1 MDHKTRALYND
12 ALALYDKG
20 KIKEAMEGFKKVLH
34 LYPGYPD
41 VLNALGLAYSL
52 IGNLDEAINCF
63 KKATEINPEYIE
75 AYVNMAITYNEQ
87 CQFDAAIKVFE
98 QAASLETKEKGF
110 SPQLRIKLA
119 NTYAQLGD
127 TYSELQDYPRAQV
140 EYEKAVEISPS
151 FLDIRLKLAKTYYQL
166 SDYPKSEKVLMG
178 ILDRNKNY
186 LEAKIMLG
194 QCYYQQHNYEDA
206 SREWE
211 EALRIEPMNIKARSY
226 LNMLKE
232 RRAKNDQ
239 KTD

>member
-12 ALALYDKG
+12 MLALYEKG
-20 KIKEAMEGFKKVLH
+20 KAKEAIEGFKKVLH

-52 IGNLDEAINCF
+52 VGNLDEAINCF
-63 KKATEINPEYIE
+63 KKATEINPDYIE
-75 AYVNMAITYNEQ
+75 AYVNMAIIYNEQ

-98 QAASLETKEKGF
+98 QAANLETKDKGF

-127 TYSELQDYPRAQV
+127 IYFELQEYKKAQV
-140 EYEKAVEISPS
+140 EYEKAVDISPS

-166 SDYPKSEKVLMG
+166 TEYNKAEKVLLG
-178 ILDRNKNY
+178 ILERNKNY
-186 LEAKIMLG
+186 LEAKTMLG
-194 QCYYQQHNYEDA
+194 QCYYQQDRYEDA
-206 SREWE
+206 GREWE
-211 EALRIEPMNIKARSY
+211 EALRIEPLNIKARSY

-232 RRAKNDQ
+232 KEKRK
-239 KTD
+239 